1 METRTGLRAAGG
13 LALALTVAGAALG
26 VSAQAA
32 TGSHKAMAARKATL
46 IGEFGRTTDTGAGR
60 AGALVIDALYNVDI
74 RDLDRYA
81 DHVGAV
87 SADQARAAA
96 AKLIDPAQADVVIV
110 GDARLFLDDVKKRFG
125 DKVEVIPA
133 GRFDLDAANLIAP

>member
-1 METRTGLRAAGG
+1 M
-13 LALALTVAGAALG
+13 
-26 VSAQAA
+26 
-32 TGSHKAMAARKATL
+32 
-46 IGEFGRTTDTGAGR
+46 
-60 AGALVIDALYNVDI
+60 
-74 RDLDRYA
+74 
-81 DHVGAV
+81 GAV

-133 GRFDLDAANLIAP
+133 GRFDLDAATLVGPAP